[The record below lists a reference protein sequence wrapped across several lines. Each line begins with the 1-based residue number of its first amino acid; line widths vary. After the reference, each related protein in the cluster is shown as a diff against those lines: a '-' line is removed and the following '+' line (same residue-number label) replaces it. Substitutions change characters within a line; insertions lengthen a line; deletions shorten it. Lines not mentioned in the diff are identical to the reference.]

1 MKQLSSVMFVLAI
14 AAAAAGCEKSQD
26 LTPLAE
32 EAQGVVETYR
42 PQIDQLNR
50 RAEDLVQRGM
60 ALKLDGPDALP
71 ASNLLGDAR
80 TKLNEL
86 KIAINEAPNRIAAA
100 RQAGKV
106 PDLAGYLHRLRDQLG
121 EGQIS
126 ARANLDAVE
135 GWLGRVEDRAKQPPQ
150 ETPAAGAAGAAGGTQ
165 PAGEPAPT
173 GADGKVGGDA
183 ALPADK

>member
-1 MKQLSSVMFVLAI
+1 MKQLSSVILVLAI
-14 AAAAAGCEKSQD
+14 AAAGCEKSQD

-42 PQIDQLNR
+42 PQIDQLGR

-60 ALKLDGPDALP
+60 ALKLDGADALP

-80 TKLNEL
+80 VKLNEL
-86 KIAINEAPNRIAAA
+86 KVAMNEAPNRIAAA

-106 PDLAGYLHRLRDQLG
+106 PEMTGYLHRLRDQLG

-126 ARANLDAVE
+126 IRASLDAVE
-135 GWLGRVEDRAKQPPQ
+135 GWLGRVEDRPKLQQ
-150 ETPAAGAAGAAGGTQ
+150 ETPAAGGAAGGTQ
-165 PAGEPAPT
+165 PAGE
-173 GADGKVGGDA
+173 GAVDGANGKVGGDA
-183 ALPADK
+183 VAPADKQ